1 VATVNLNSRRVF
13 LTGCTGQIGSRLTLR
28 LLDLG
33 YEVFGVRGS
42 KNCMIN
48 DRRHSCK
55 AINLLDPSE
64 STGMQEIRPDLLV
77 HTSWITKPNQF
88 WESNVNSDWMEASKR
103 LVKEFEQSR
112 GSYLVMLGSCAEY
125 SWNTAIPLNEKSFE
139 LPESIYG
146 KAKLDLL
153 NWIRSRNLKFLWART
168 FFQFGLDEPEGRLI
182 PSAIDSLLKGNQFVI
197 RSGTD
202 IRDFVFVDDLS
213 RILSILISGE
223 QTGVVNLGSG
233 MGVSV
238 GEVGRSIARLINRE
252 DLLIIEQSQLQKS
265 FVVSDPAK
273 LEAMIKNLDWTPLNS
288 ALIHSIDAR
297 KAKYSRSAD

>member
-1 VATVNLNSRRVF
+1 MATDNLNARRVF
-13 LTGCTGQIGSRLTLR
+13 LTGCTGQIGSRLALR

-48 DRRHSCK
+48 NRRHSCK
-55 AINLLDPSE
+55 IVNLLDPSE
-64 STGMQEIRPDLLV
+64 STGIQEIKPDLLV
-77 HTSWITKPNQF
+77 HTSWITKPNRF
-88 WESNVNSDWMEASKR
+88 WESNLNAEWMEASKR
-103 LVKEFEQSR
+103 LVKEFEQSG
-112 GSYLVMLGSCAEY
+112 GSYLVMMGSCAEY
-125 SWNTAIPLNEKSFE
+125 SWSTAKPLNEKSFE

-153 NWIRSRNLKFLWART
+153 NWIRSRDLSFLWART
-168 FFQFGLDEPEGRLI
+168 FFQFGLDEPDGRLI
-182 PSAIDSLLKGNQFVI
+182 PSAIDSLLNGSQFVI

-233 MGVSV
+233 KGVPV
-238 GEVGRSIARLINRE
+238 EEVGRSIARLINRE
-252 DLLIIEQSQLQKS
+252 DLLTIEQSQLQKS
-265 FVVSDPAK
+265 FVVSDPTK
-273 LEAMIKNLDWTPLNS
+273 LEAMVENLIWTPLNS
-288 ALIHSIDAR
+288 ALIQSIDAR